1 MNSKANQS
9 LIRVLVVEDHELA
22 RNGLCACLGKI
33 EQLKVAG
40 SAKNGKE
47 AVDFASAN
55 PVDVVLM
62 DIRMPVMDGI
72 AATEEIK
79 KRFPDTKVIM
89 LTSHQEGE
97 EIYASLAAGA
107 EAYCLKD
114 IATERL
120 AEVILMV
127 ADGAAWLDPAI
138 AKMVLKALPF
148 TLNQKAKPKTQ
159 TRQAYNID
167 LTERELEV
175 LEKLVEGKSNR
186 EIAEELSVTIYTA
199 KAHVCNILQKLAV
212 DDRTKAAV
220 KALRDGLVKQPDLN
234 V

>member
-148 TLNQKAKPKTQ
+148 TLNQKTKPKTQ